1 MRAALIAVRTVLL
14 VPAVAVVLVNFY
26 GPSSSI
32 TDPEPVFEEKRVI
45 FIAFPPLA
53 LRIALSSSACASA
66 PPDAPCRSAL
76 NAKAECLRSD
86 LFSS

>member
-1 MRAALIAVRTVLL
+1 MRAALIAVLTILL
-14 VPAVAVVLVNFY
+14 VPVVAVVLVNFY
-26 GPSSSI
+26 GPSSI

>member
-26 GPSSSI
+26 GPSSI

-45 FIAFPPLA
+45 FIALPPLF
-53 LRIALSSSACASA
+53 
-66 PPDAPCRSAL
+66 PT
-76 NAKAECLRSD
+76 NCLKLVNMRERPAGYT
-86 LFSS
+86 LPLCPERQG